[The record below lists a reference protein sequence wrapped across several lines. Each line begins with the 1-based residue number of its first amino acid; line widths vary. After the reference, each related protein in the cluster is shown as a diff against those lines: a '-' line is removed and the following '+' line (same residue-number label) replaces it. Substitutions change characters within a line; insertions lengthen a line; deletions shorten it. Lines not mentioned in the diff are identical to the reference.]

1 MIEYGG
7 IHSVSVGKTPRE
19 LHVWQQS
26 KTVWVTMGEYMGE
39 WLGGEGRS
47 ENAAIKY
54 WRDRADRKRREGE
67 AVSDDD
73 LGFKVVKELGAHD
86 EVHVAVR
93 SHRVPKCSCAPSK
106 AVGASYGRVEN
117 QAFLISVI

>member
-1 MIEYGG
+1 
-7 IHSVSVGKTPRE
+7 
-19 LHVWQQS
+19 
-26 KTVWVTMGEYMGE
+26 MGEYMGE
-39 WLGGEGRS
+39 WLRDEGRS

-106 AVGASYGRVEN
+106 ALARLTGGLRIRH
-117 QAFLISVI
+117 F